1 VSASQDLAD
10 RIPYARFLGLRV
22 ERDRNGLVCVLPFR
36 TQIVGN
42 ARLPAVHGG
51 VVGAF
56 LELTALLGLLDQSDG
71 SGIPKPI
78 NFSVDYLRSARATD
92 TFARA
97 GIVKLGRRIANVR
110 VFAYQEDPD
119 KPVAAGIGNFRL

>member
-1 VSASQDLAD
+1 MSASQDLAD

-22 ERDRNGLVCVLPFR
+22 ERDAEGLVCVLPFR
-36 TQIVGN
+36 QQIVGN

-56 LELTALLGLLDQSDG
+56 LELAALMGLLES
-71 SGIPKPI
+71 SEAPGIPKPI

-97 GIVKLGRRIANVR
+97 RIVKLGRRVANVR
-110 VFAYQEDPD
+110 VLAYQEDPE
-119 KPVAAGIGNFRL
+119 KPVAAGIVNFRL